1 MKESENIEN
10 FLRKDK
16 KKFFSDNLN
25 YAIKNLLN
33 PRFLGSIHLKKNSN
47 PSLKNVE
54 NLLANDLDLK
64 LTRSLKNT
72 FLNPVTKTLIILAI
86 LFNLF
91 WFLSIYLI

>member
-1 MKESENIEN
+1 MGESNNIDN
-10 FLRKDK
+10 FLRKDRK
-16 KKFFSDNLN
+16 LFSSDSLN
-25 YAIKNLLN
+25 NAIKNLSN
-33 PRFLGSIHLKKNSN
+33 PRFLGSIHLKKFSN

-54 NLLANDLDLK
+54 NLLDNTLDLK

-72 FLNPVTKTLIILAI
+72 FLNPITKTLIILAI